1 MNKSFF
7 LGQSTKNFLHIVFFS
22 CVVHLNAI
30 SLPSSQFPD
39 PETSIYKP
47 NNVVIIGAGITGL
60 VTGILLKQ
68 QGISVKIYEKRTALE
83 SIGGALSIWPVGSK
97 VLLNLPCAP
106 DILKLAGNLRFE
118 NWGDCEGK
126 TLMTIDRELF
136 RQINHFPF
144 MNLCRSDLQQLLFT
158 AFGVDDVIF
167 QAKCTKITEDD
178 QTVFAHFTN
187 GDIVKADLLI
197 GADGIFST
205 VRQFLFSESQLEY
218 TGYIALVGIFPL
230 AQPINHIIWGR
241 NRLLLNFPISCNRH
255 MIYAVRPLPQGMLK
269 ISKEEQIQLFRG
281 WSKEV
286 DQIMDAFSCYQ
297 THPEFS
303 SHYFCSENYDMEPLA
318 HWHKNSVVL
327 IGDAAHPMG
336 SIMGFGANLALE
348 DAKTL
353 VDCLSSNHPLGK
365 ALEDFEQ
372 KRISCIQAFIEME
385 SRKKNFLLHATNE
398 EYAEFQNI
406 LQNMTPKEF
415 VQPLFNIM
423 NSE

>member
-1 MNKSFF
+1 M
-7 LGQSTKNFLHIVFFS
+7 KNFLHIVFLS

-30 SLPSSQFPD
+30 SLPGQ
-39 PETSIYKP
+39 ETIVYKP

-97 VLLNLPCAP
+97 VLLNLSCAP
-106 DILKLAGNLRFE
+106 DILRLAGDLRFE
-118 NWGDCEGK
+118 NWGDFEGK
-126 TLMTIDRELF
+126 TLITLDRELF
-136 RQINHFPF
+136 RQINNFPF

-158 AFGVDDVIF
+158 AFGTDDVIF
-167 QAKCTKITEDD
+167 QAKCIKITEDD

-205 VRQFLFSESQLEY
+205 VRQLIFSESQLEY
-218 TGYIALVGIFPL
+218 AGYIALVGIFPL
-230 AQPINHIIWGR
+230 AQPINHVIWGK

-255 MIYAVRPLPQGMLK
+255 MIYAVRPLPQDMLK
-269 ISKEEQIQLFRG
+269 VSKEEQIQLFRG

-286 DQIMDAFSCYQ
+286 DQIMDEFSYYQ
-297 THPEFS
+297 TNPVFS
-303 SHYFCSENYDMEPLA
+303 PHYFCSENYDMEPLA

-353 VDCLSSNHPLGK
+353 VDCLVSNRPLKK
-365 ALEDFEQ
+365 ALEYFEQ
-372 KRISCIQAFIEME
+372 QRISRIQAFIEME
-385 SRKKNFLLHATNE
+385 RRKKNFLLYATNE

-406 LQNMTPKEF
+406 LQNMNPKEF

-423 NSE
+423 TSE